1 MSLRD
6 EMVSLV
12 PEDADFEEQKRVFS
26 GKTEEFKARLKAG
39 ETLDDILPEAYALVE
54 KRRDVFCIQNIIEYS
69 L

>member
-39 ETLDDILPEAYALVE
+39 ETLDDIYLKPMPL
-54 KRRDVFCIQNIIEYS
+54 
-69 L
+69 